1 MLRNRIKDRRALLIA
16 TSIFVAIFS
25 ICLYFIHLSNTNFS
39 QNQRLLLSG
48 IARSQAAEIERSLSL
63 SFTSTQILAHQIAL
77 DQDKVAYFNSYASNI
92 MQSIPGIDSIQLAPN
107 GIIEYIYPLAGNE
120 AALGLD
126 VLNHPSYREAA
137 QLAIKEKRMIAVGP
151 VKLVQGGIAVI
162 SRTPIFKETSGPGAN
177 EFWGFASALIYLTPL
192 LESSGIHKLESEGY
206 AISLERR
213 HNDSNEVFEFYRS
226 ERALDSSALVQA
238 EITLPSGSWT
248 LSLSH
253 DISNNLVTRTINMMA
268 ISLLL
273 ASICAWSL
281 YNILIRPLEL
291 QKEVDKKT
299 LELKELAFKDP
310 LTGLP
315 NRRFLND
322 QMTDI
327 IQHITK
333 HHSFGAFIYFDLD
346 NFKSINDTIGHD
358 VGDKVLIKIAER
370 LSMQTSD
377 NDVVVRLGGDEFVI
391 VLTEAGSVE
400 EVRSKAQNI
409 LNCTQKI
416 ISIDYREFKQSTSLG
431 ITLIPNH
438 GSQLLTLMQCADVA
452 LYEAK
457 RRGKNQFVIFD
468 ESMRQNTIDMHNEEL
483 ALAKAIEEEQLILH
497 FQPQFDLELNK
508 IIGAEALVR
517 WEHPEKGLVYP
528 DNFIPLA
535 EQSGQIL
542 ELGNY
547 VIRKS
552 FEYLAHREQ
561 LGLYPI
567 LLHINLSSLQLND
580 PNLVPYVKQMIQQFK
595 IPGHYIGFEI
605 TETTLLTDI
614 AHAKKTLEQLKML
627 GICVAIDD
635 FGTGFSSLGQL
646 KNLPVDLLKI
656 DRSFVRDLETDKDD
670 RMMVEA
676 IIAMAHKLDIMVI
689 AEGVETIEQLN
700 MLRSFNCDLGQGYYI
715 SRPIAEDKFD
725 DFPET
730 IIVESFTASSV

>member
-1 MLRNRIKDRRALLIA
+1 MLSNRIKDRRAFLIA
-16 TSIFVAIFS
+16 TSIFAVVFS
-25 ICLYFIHLSNTNFS
+25 VCLYFINLSNTNFS

-48 IARSQAAEIERSLSL
+48 IARSQAAEIERSLTL

-77 DQDKVAYFNSYASNI
+77 DQDKVAYFQSYASNI

-107 GIIEYIYPLAGNE
+107 GVIEYIYPLEGNE

-126 VLNHPSYREAA
+126 ILHHPNYREAA

-151 VKLVQGGIAVI
+151 VKLVQGSIAVI
-162 SRTPIFKETSGPGAN
+162 SRTPIFKEVSGTEAN
-177 EFWGFASALIYLTPL
+177 QFWGFASAVIHLTPL
-192 LESSGIHKLESEGY
+192 LDNSGIHELESEGY
-206 AISLERR
+206 AISLERK

-226 ERALDSSALVQA
+226 EHSLDASALVQA
-238 EITLPSGSWT
+238 GVTLPSGSWT

-253 DISNNLVTRTINMMA
+253 DISNNLITRTINMA
-268 ISLLL
+268 VISILLS
-273 ASICAWSL
+273 SICALSL
-281 YNILIRPLEL
+281 YSILVRPIAL

-315 NRRFLND
+315 NRRYLND
-322 QMTDI
+322 QLADI
-327 IQHITK
+327 IQHITEQNML
-333 HHSFGAFIYFDLD
+333 GAFIYFDLD

-358 VGDKVLIKIAER
+358 VGDQVLIEIAQR
-370 LSMQTSD
+370 LSNNTADSD
-377 NDVVVRLGGDEFVI
+377 IVIRLGGDEFVI
-391 VLTEAGSVE
+391 AVTEADSVE
-400 EVRSKAQNI
+400 DIQDKAQTI
-409 LNCTQKI
+409 LNCTQQI
-416 ISIDYREFKQSTSLG
+416 ISIDHREFKQSTSLG

-438 GSQLLTLMQCADVA
+438 GSQLLELMQCADVA

-457 RRGKNQFVIFD
+457 RRGKNQFVIFN
-468 ESMRQNTIDMHNEEL
+468 ESMRQDTLDMHNEEL
-483 ALAKAIEEEQLILH
+483 ALAKAIEDEQLILH

-517 WEHPEKGLVYP
+517 WDHPEKGLVYP

-552 FEYLAHREQ
+552 FEYQAHREK

-580 PNLVPYVKQMIQQFK
+580 PNLVPFVKQMIQRYK

-614 AHAKKTLEQLKML
+614 NHAQKALEQLKLL
-627 GICVAIDD
+627 GICIAIDD

-656 DRSFVRDLETDKDD
+656 DRSFVRDLETDTDD
-670 RMMVEA
+670 LMMVEA
-676 IIAMAHKLDIMVI
+676 IIAMAHKLNIMVI
-689 AEGVETIEQLN
+689 AEGVETLEQLN
-700 MLRSFNCDLGQGYYI
+700 MLRSFHCDLGQGYYI
-715 SRPIAEDKFD
+715 SRPIAKDSFD
-725 DFPET
+725 CFPEAIAAEVLKT
-730 IIVESFTASSV
+730 TSA

>member
-1 MLRNRIKDRRALLIA
+1 MLNFRIKDNRAFAVSII
-16 TSIFVAIFS
+16 IFVVIFS
-25 ICLYFIHLSNTNFS
+25 ACLYFINLSNTNFS

-48 IARSQAAEIERSLSL
+48 IARSQAAEIERSLTL

-77 DQDKVAYFNSYASNI
+77 DQDKVSHFDSYASNI
-92 MQSIPGIDSIQLAPN
+92 MQSIQGIDSIQLAPN
-107 GIIEYIYPLAGNE
+107 GVIKYIYPLAGNE

-126 VLNHPSYREAA
+126 ILKHPKYREAA
-137 QLAIKEKRMIAVGP
+137 ELAIKEKRMIAVGP

-162 SRTPIFKETSGPGAN
+162 SRSPIFKDTAGPGAN
-177 EFWGFASALIYLTPL
+177 QFWGFASALIYLTPL
-192 LESSGIHKLESEGY
+192 LESSGIHNLESEGY
-206 AISLERR
+206 AISLERQ

-226 ERALDSSALVQA
+226 ERSLDASALVQA

-253 DISNNLVTRTINMMA
+253 DISNNLTTRTINMMA
-268 ISLLL
+268 ISILLS
-273 ASICAWSL
+273 SICALSL
-281 YNILIRPLEL
+281 YGILVRPIEL
-291 QKEVDKKT
+291 QKEVNNKT

-315 NRRFLND
+315 NRRYLND
-322 QMTDI
+322 HLEDI
-327 IQHITK
+327 IQRITEQNK
-333 HHSFGAFIYFDLD
+333 LGAFIYFDLD

-358 VGDKVLIKIAER
+358 VGDQVLIKIAQR
-370 LSMQTSD
+370 LATHTSD
-377 NDVVVRLGGDEFVI
+377 SDVVMRLGGDEFVI
-391 VLTEAGSVE
+391 AVTEADNIE
-400 EVRSKAQNI
+400 EIRHKAQTI
-409 LNCTQKI
+409 LNCTQQT
-416 ISIDYREFKQSTSLG
+416 ISINHREFKQSTSLG
-431 ITLIPNH
+431 ITLIPHH
-438 GSQLLTLMQCADVA
+438 GSQLLQLMQCADVA

-457 RRGKNQFVIFD
+457 RRGKNQYVIFD

-483 ALAKAIEEEQLILH
+483 ALAKAIDEEQLILH

-517 WEHPEKGLVYP
+517 WDHPEKGLVYP

-552 FEYLAHREQ
+552 FEYLAHREK

-580 PNLVPYVKQMIQQFK
+580 PNLVPYVKQMIQQYQ

-614 AHAKKTLEQLKML
+614 NQAQKTLEQFKLL
-627 GICVAIDD
+627 GICIAIDD

-656 DRSFVRDLETDKDD
+656 DRSFVRDLESDKDD

-689 AEGVETIEQLN
+689 AEGVETLEQLN
-700 MLRSFNCDLGQGYYI
+700 MLRSFQCDLGQGYYI
-715 SRPIAEDKFD
+715 SRPIAKDSFD
-725 DFPET
+725 CFPEAICT
-730 IIVESFTASSV
+730 KDLKVSSV

>member
-1 MLRNRIKDRRALLIA
+1 MLNIRFKDSRAFIVA
-16 TSIFVAIFS
+16 TSIFAIIFV
-25 ICLYFIHLSNTNFS
+25 ICLYFINLSNTNFR

-48 IARSQAAEIERSLSL
+48 IARSQAAEIERSLTL

-77 DQDKVAYFNSYASNI
+77 DQDKVAYFDSYASNI
-92 MQSIPGIDSIQLAPN
+92 MKSIDGIDSIQLAPD
-107 GIIEYIYPLAGNE
+107 GIIQYIYPLAGNE
-120 AALGLD
+120 AALGIDILH
-126 VLNHPSYREAA
+126 HPKYREAA
-137 QLAIKEKRMIAVGP
+137 QLAIREKRMIAVGP

-162 SRTPIFKETSGPGAN
+162 SRTPIFKDISGAGADQ
-177 EFWGFASALIYLTPL
+177 FWGFASALIFLTPL
-192 LESSGIHKLESEGY
+192 LENSGIHKLESEGY
-206 AISLERR
+206 AVTLERK
-213 HNDSNEVFEFYRS
+213 HTDLDQVFEFYAS
-226 ERALDSSALVQA
+226 ERPLDPNALVQA
-238 EITLPSGSWT
+238 DITLPSGTWT

-253 DISNNLVTRTINMMA
+253 DISNNLITRTINMVA

-273 ASICAWSL
+273 ATICALSL
-281 YNILIRPLEL
+281 YSILVRPIEL

-315 NRRFLND
+315 NRRYLND
-322 QMTDI
+322 HFASLIENISQS
-327 IQHITK
+327 K
-333 HHSFGAFIYFDLD
+333 KLGAFIYFDLD

-358 VGDKVLIKIAER
+358 IGDQVLIEIAKRLSNNIPSSDKVI
-370 LSMQTSD
+370 
-377 NDVVVRLGGDEFVI
+377 RLGGDEFVI
-391 VLTEAGSVE
+391 VVTEADSVE
-400 EVRSKAQNI
+400 AIKDKAQSI
-409 LNCTQKI
+409 LNCTQQI
-416 ISIDYREFKQSTSLG
+416 ITIDHREFKQSTSLG
-431 ITLIPNH
+431 ITVIPQH
-438 GSQLLTLMQCADVA
+438 GSQLLSLMQCADVA

-457 RRGKNQFVIFD
+457 RRGKNQFVVFD
-468 ESMRQNTIDMHNEEL
+468 ESMRQTTLDMHNEEL
-483 ALAKAIEEEQLILH
+483 ALAKAIEEQQLILH
-497 FQPQFDLELNK
+497 FQPQFDLTLNK

-552 FEYLAHREQ
+552 FEYLAHREK

-580 PNLVPYVKQMIQQFK
+580 PNLVPNVTEMIHQFK

-614 AHAKKTLEQLKML
+614 NQAKKTLEQLKKL
-627 GICVAIDD
+627 GICIAIDD

-656 DRSFVRDLETDKDD
+656 DRSFVRDLETDNDD

-689 AEGVETIEQLN
+689 AEGVETLDQLN
-700 MLRSFNCDLGQGYYI
+700 MLRSFNCDLGQGYFI
-715 SRPIAEDKFD
+715 SRPIAKDSFD
-725 DFPET
+725 CFPEDIAT
-730 IIVESFTASSV
+730 EALHISAV